1 MANPHKIID
10 IGDHRYEHKRVEARG
25 DKSYKTHLS
34 FAHSSNNAYSYSSGG
49 GGDME
54 NYITRPEFEEHKR
67 HLDSRFDGISK
78 DITIAKDQILSKIA
92 QDKKEEDKEREK
104 DRKESEKERKSDR
117 KWFIGLTVATSM
129 SLLGIILQAFNVI

>member
-1 MANPHKIID
+1 
-10 IGDHRYEHKRVEARG
+10 
-25 DKSYKTHLS
+25 
-34 FAHSSNNAYSYSSGG
+34 
-49 GGDME
+49 ME